1 MDSVQEVAIQ
11 TSNFAAEYGQTSG
24 AVLSYTMRSGTNQ
37 FHGSAYDY
45 WVNEV
50 LNSAGAY
57 SHTRPKTRKNDFGG
71 TIGGPVRIP
80 KIYNGKDKTFF
91 FFSFESLP
99 TTTTT
104 SNNLLTVP
112 TAQYRTGNF
121 SAALAA
127 TGNKVLGTDPLGRP
141 IIQNAIYDPDTQRT
155 VNGLLLRDPFPD
167 NIIPASRLDPVAL
180 RIQALIP
187 QAAGAVRDPVD
198 Q

>member
-24 AVLSYTMRSGTNQ
+24 AVLSYTMKSGTNQ

-45 WVNEV
+45 WVNED

-57 SHTRPKTRKNDFGG
+57 SHTDPKTRKNDFGG

-112 TAQYRTGNF
+112 TAQYQDREF
-121 SAALAA
+121 
-127 TGNKVLGTDPLGRP
+127 
-141 IIQNAIYDPDTQRT
+141 QR
-155 VNGLLLRDPFPD
+155 GSGGDRK
-167 NIIPASRLDPVAL
+167 
-180 RIQALIP
+180 
-187 QAAGAVRDPVD
+187 
-198 Q
+198 